1 MDILDALGP
10 LQRIGQL
17 CNLWQ
22 WRLDTA
28 TRQLQRSRWL
38 EAYGCVVL
46 LLSTGYLLYGLFD
59 ESRTADGE
67 SNETTNIGHTVDS
80 IQLVGIRVAHATALL
95 EALLQRQAQGRFF
108 AQLREIDR
116 EFANVLHLDLEN
128 GQFRSQM
135 NRRALWM
142 LSGYLVSQIFILFT
156 KMLAPDSHFM
166 IYWLCY
172 LLPLLVCGVRYF
184 QIYTAVQIVHHRLEM
199 LLRLLESL
207 QLNEAEQPQPFVCKS
222 IKEELEMETL
232 AAACMQRL
240 LAARKLYQRLWLL
253 VALLNRCYGLSM
265 LVNLGNDFLAITS
278 NCYWIFL
285 NFRRFAAS
293 PYDFL
298 QIVGSTLWSAPHLGN
313 VLFLA
318 LICERAAYFVSSRR
332 NLWHLCVHWH
342 LTRTVFRL
350 QTTRLALSL
359 HHIRVDLQNDSHNAL
374 ITQFSLQLLH
384 QRLHFSAAGFFDV
397 DCTLLYTIVGAT
409 TTYLI
414 ILIQFHMSEGSL
426 SSGTAGG

>member
-1 MDILDALGP
+1 MDILDALAP
-10 LQRIGQL
+10 LQRLGQL

-38 EAYGCVVL
+38 EAYGGVVL

-59 ESRTADGE
+59 VSRSAVGD
-67 SNETTNIGHTVDS
+67 SNKTTNIGHTVDS

-95 EALLQRQAQGRFF
+95 EALWQRQAQGRFF

-116 EFANVLHLDLEN
+116 EFANVLHLDVQN
-128 GQFRSQM
+128 DQFRGQM

-142 LSGYLVSQIFILFT
+142 LCGYLVSQVFILFT
-156 KMLAPDSHFM
+156 KMLSPDSQFM

-184 QIYTAVQIVHHRLEM
+184 QIYTAVQIVHHRLEL
-199 LLRLLESL
+199 LLRLLDSL
-207 QLNEAEQPQPFVCKS
+207 QLNEPAQQQPFICKS
-222 IKEELEMETL
+222 IKEELEMEAQ

-285 NFRRFAAS
+285 NFRQFAAS

-313 VLFLA
+313 VIFLA
-318 LICERAAYFVSSRR
+318 LICERAAYF
-332 NLWHLCVHWH
+332 
-342 LTRTVFRL
+342 
-350 QTTRLALSL
+350 TTRLALSL

-426 SSGTAGG
+426 SSGTARG